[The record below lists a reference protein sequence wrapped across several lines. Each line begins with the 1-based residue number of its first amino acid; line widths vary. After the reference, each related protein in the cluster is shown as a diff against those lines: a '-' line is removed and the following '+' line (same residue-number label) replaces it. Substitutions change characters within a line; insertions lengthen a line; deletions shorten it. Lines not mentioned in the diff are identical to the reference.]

1 MPQKK
6 IETWRMPR
14 RQSTICHK
22 LIKAIK
28 ASNRVSTIQVREGLP
43 STHTH
48 TQADEGTF
56 LGKQHHGWWVVS
68 SLSMSPFLALIH
80 EHGLQQM

>member
-48 TQADEGTF
+48 THKLMKELF
-56 LGKQHHGWWVVS
+56 
-68 SLSMSPFLALIH
+68 
-80 EHGLQQM
+80 